1 MNLDVNLDALIEP
14 DLDIG
19 VPGGSELLRFSEAL
33 VGTDRL
39 VLDAAREALENVL
52 GAAAIP
58 AASAI
63 AANFSKN
70 DRIANGLGIPHDPV
84 MVKATKDIREQL
96 GLNSYL
102 SAINTLKYIPSD

>member
-1 MNLDVNLDALIEP
+1 
-14 DLDIG
+14 
-19 VPGGSELLRFSEAL
+19 L
-33 VGTDRL
+33 VDTDRSA
-39 VLDAAREALENVL
+39 LDTARKALENVL

>member
-1 MNLDVNLDALIEP
+1 MNLDINLDALIEP

-19 VPGGSELLRFSEAL
+19 VPGGSVLLRFSEAL
-33 VGTDRL
+33 VGTNRL
-39 VLDAAREALENVL
+39 ALDAAREALESVL

-70 DRIANGLGIPHDPV
+70 DRIANGLGIPHDAV
-84 MVKATKDIREQL
+84 MLKATKEIREQL

-102 SAINTLKYIPSD
+102 SAINTLKYFPSD

>member
-1 MNLDVNLDALIEP
+1 MNLDINLDALIEP
-14 DLDIG
+14 GLDIG
-19 VPGGSELLRFSEAL
+19 VPGGSELLRFSEAV
-33 VGTDRL
+33 VGTDRWA
-39 VLDAAREALENVL
+39 LDAARDALENVL
-52 GAAAIP
+52 GSAAIP

-84 MVKATKDIREQL
+84 MMKATKDIREQL

-102 SAINTLKYIPSD
+102 SAINTLKYFPSD

>member
-1 MNLDVNLDALIEP
+1 MNFDINLDALIEP
-14 DLDIG
+14 NLDIG

-39 VLDAAREALENVL
+39 ALDGAREALEHVL

-84 MVKATKDIREQL
+84 MMKATKDIREQL

-102 SAINTLKYIPSD
+102 SAINTLKYFPSD